1 MAEQNRPASP
11 QSAPDPADSYERSR
25 PEKQPGMGDLHAN
38 KATPADQPD
47 NVHGAV
53 TNAQDGS
60 KQINA
65 HETTGRAAP
74 QQPDHSMNDEEPDGW
89 DQAPTD
95 IHDPKQKRHPR
106 REGKGGT
113 P

>member
-53 TNAQDGS
+53 TNARTARS
-60 KQINA
+60 RS
-65 HETTGRAAP
+65 T
-74 QQPDHSMNDEEPDGW
+74 
-89 DQAPTD
+89 PTK
-95 IHDPKQKRHPR
+95 PPAER
-106 REGKGGT
+106 RRSSPIT
-113 P
+113 R